1 MVSALQG
8 EECEAMPT
16 NGGPSA
22 LEARRDAESVYQ
34 VIQLVGSSAE
44 SWELAAQSAIAEA
57 AKTIGDLRVAQVV
70 ELDTHVVGG
79 EVRHYR
85 LRLKVSYRI
94 DRSRRSPETGEAE
107 LVRRYL
113 VVANQTVGGAALT
126 RVIRQR
132 MDAGPAE
139 FHVLVPATFSRDYAS
154 ARRLSSLGVD
164 PMSGYTFGDLT
175 PLAGPDEEG
184 LEQAR
189 DRLAEQ
195 LLALGGAGARS
206 TGEIGDPDTMAA
218 IATVLS
224 RGSFDEIILS
234 TLPSSV
240 SRWVKMDLPSR
251 VERRFQLPVSHV
263 EGNAP

>member
-1 MVSALQG
+1 V
-8 EECEAMPT
+8 
-16 NGGPSA
+16 
-22 LEARRDAESVYQ
+22 V
-34 VIQLVGSSAE
+34 QLVGSSPD
-44 SWELAAQSAIAEA
+44 SWEQAAQSAISEA
-57 AKTIGDLRVAQVV
+57 AKTISDLRVARVV
-70 ELDTHVVGG
+70 ELDTHIVGG
-79 EVRHYR
+79 EVRQFR
-85 LRLKVSYRI
+85 ARLKVSYRI
-94 DRSRRSPETGEAE
+94 DRMRRSAETGEAE
-107 LVRRYL
+107 VVRRYL

-132 MDAGPAE
+132 MDSGPSE
-139 FHVLVPATFSRDYAS
+139 FHVLVPATLSRDYAS

-175 PLAGPDEEG
+175 PLAGPDEAG
-184 LEQAR
+184 LQQAR

-195 LLALGGAGARS
+195 LLSLSGAGARS
-206 TGEIGDPDTMAA
+206 TGEIGDPDPLTA

-263 EGNAP
+263 EGYAP

>member
-1 MVSALQG
+1 MTSIAPSSP
-8 EECEAMPT
+8 EAP
-16 NGGPSA
+16 
-22 LEARRDAESVYQ
+22 RRDPESVYQ
-34 VIQLVGSSAE
+34 VIQLVGTSPN
-44 SWELAAQSAIAEA
+44 SWEEAAQSAIAEA

-70 ELDTHVVGG
+70 ELDTHVVDGA
-79 EVRHYR
+79 VHAYR
-85 LRLKVSYRI
+85 LRMKVSFRI
-94 DRSRRSPETGEAE
+94 DRQRRSPETGQAE
-107 LVRRYL
+107 VVRRYL

-139 FHVLVPATFSRDYAS
+139 FHVLVPATLSRDYAS

-184 LEQAR
+184 LREAQ

-206 TGEIGDPDTMAA
+206 TGEVGDSDPLAA

-224 RGSFDEIILS
+224 RGDFDEIILS

-240 SRWVKMDLPSR
+240 SRWVKLDLPSR
-251 VERRFQLPVSHV
+251 VERRFHLPVTHV

>member
-1 MVSALQG
+1 MT
-8 EECEAMPT
+8 T
-16 NGGPSA
+16 NGGPRA
-22 LEARRDAESVYQ
+22 PEGRRDPESVYQ
-34 VIQLVGSSAE
+34 VIQLVGSGVD
-44 SWELAAQSAIAEA
+44 SWEQAAQSAITEA
-57 AKTIGDLRVAQVV
+57 AKTISDLRVAQVV

-79 EVRHYR
+79 EVRSYR
-85 LRLKVSYRI
+85 LRLKVSYRV
-94 DRSRRSPETGEAE
+94 DRLRRSPETGEATV
-107 LVRRYL
+107 VRRYL
-113 VVANQTVGGAALT
+113 VVANQTVGGSALT

-132 MDAGPAE
+132 MDAGPSE
-139 FHVLVPATFSRDYAS
+139 FHVLVPATLSRDYAS

-175 PLAGPDEEG
+175 PLAGPDEAG
-184 LEQAR
+184 LAQAN

-195 LLALGGAGARS
+195 LLALSGAGARS
-206 TGEIGDPDTMAA
+206 TGELGDPDPLSA

-234 TLPSSV
+234 TLPSSM

-251 VERRFQLPVSHV
+251 VERRFQLPVTHV